1 MMPESPVID
10 PENKTRVFEGMLFAV
25 NEELGANLR
34 INASPLND
42 REAIAAVIQGMTAVG
57 FGEGRVNG
65 LFGPLPVPYN
75 NLYRTIV
82 YVFTVDAPKSS
93 DPKTRKYG
101 RFCALFMV
109 FRREMIR
116 FISNSYRMIESMLNM
131 YKDTYLRREA
141 DLKPESLQI
150 IYDEIISN
158 LKYHLQIRVFRIEND
173 LTTEFEDR
181 TIILGGETIVII
193 NEEEQTLY
201 YYQSSEM
208 SKEGKQ
214 KALKSIERINQVEYQ
229 KSLEVQVLSTK
240 KELLKKLE
248 EYNIEIIE
256 E

>member
-1 MMPESPVID
+1 MSESPV
-10 PENKTRVFEGMLFAV
+10 PNSNNKTRVFEGMLFAV
-25 NEELGANLR
+25 NEEIGPNLR

-57 FGEGRVNG
+57 FGEGRVKG

-75 NLYRTIV
+75 SLYRTIV
-82 YVFTVDAPKSS
+82 YVFTVEAPRSQ
-93 DPKTRKYG
+93 DPKTREYG

-131 YKDTYLRREA
+131 YKDTYLKHEK

-158 LKYHLQIRVFRIEND
+158 LKYHLQTRIFRIENG
-173 LTTEFEDR
+173 LTTEFEER
-181 TIILGGETIVII
+181 TIILGGEAIVII
-193 NEEEQTLY
+193 NEEERILY
-201 YYQSSEM
+201 YYQSPEI
-208 SKEGKQ
+208 SKEDKK
-214 KALKSIERINQVEYQ
+214 KALKSIERINRIEYQ
-229 KSLEVQVLSTK
+229 DSLES
-240 KELLKKLE
+240 KKLATKE
-248 EYNIEIIE
+248 TLLQKLQEYDIKIIE